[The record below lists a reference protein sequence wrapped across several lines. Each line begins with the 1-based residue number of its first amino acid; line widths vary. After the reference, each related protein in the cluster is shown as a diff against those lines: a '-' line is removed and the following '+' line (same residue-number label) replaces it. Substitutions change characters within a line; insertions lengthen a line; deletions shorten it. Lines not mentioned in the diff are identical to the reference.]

1 MTTTITFFGL
11 SCVPIFRRYADN
23 DRIAILLRTP
33 EGEPV
38 ATATVNQ
45 PDFNLK
51 PNQVLIKDYAEN
63 EGIPAALVNAG
74 IIEDTGKTVP
84 VGHARARLCRL
95 LVQPTF
101 H

>member
-1 MTTTITFFGL
+1 MTTTINLFGF
-11 SCVPIFRRYADN
+11 SCIPVFRRYADN

-51 PNQVLIKDYAEN
+51 PNLSLIH
-63 EGIPAALVNAG
+63 I
-74 IIEDTGKTVP
+74 
-84 VGHARARLCRL
+84 
-95 LVQPTF
+95 
-101 H
+101 

>member
-11 SCVPIFRRYADN
+11 SCAPVFRRYADN

-45 PDFNLK
+45 PDFNLE

-63 EGIPAALVNAG
+63 AGILAALVNAG

-84 VGHARARLCRL
+84 VGHAQARLCRL
-95 LVQPTF
+95 LVQPTL

>member
-1 MTTTITFFGL
+1 MATMITIYGF
-11 SCVPIFRRYADN
+11 SCVPMFRRYADN

-45 PDFNLK
+45 PDFNLE
-51 PNQVLIKDYAEN
+51 PDQVLIKDYAEN
-63 EGIPAALVNAG
+63 QGVLDALVNAG
-74 IIEDTGKTVP
+74 IIEDTGMTAP
-84 VGHARARLCRL
+84 VGYAAANICRL
-95 LVQPTF
+95 LITPTV

>member
-1 MTTTITFFGL
+1 MTTTITLFGFT
-11 SCVPIFRRYADN
+11 CVPIFRRYTDN

-33 EGEPV
+33 QGEPV

-45 PDFNLK
+45 PDFNLE

-63 EGIPAALVNAG
+63 EGILAALVNTG
-74 IIEDTGKTVP
+74 VIEDTGMTAP

-95 LVQPTF
+95 LVQPTL